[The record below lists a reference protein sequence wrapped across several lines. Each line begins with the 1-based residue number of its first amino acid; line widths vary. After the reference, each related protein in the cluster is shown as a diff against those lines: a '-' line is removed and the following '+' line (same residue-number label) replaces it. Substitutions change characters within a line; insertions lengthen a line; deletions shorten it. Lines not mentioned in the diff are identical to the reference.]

1 MRDSSAV
8 MNQMK
13 EVDERLDQLVVRAL
27 NKIKKP
33 STAEEI
39 TELLNRELGTE
50 DLPFDAKEVESW
62 LRSTRGKAI
71 SLYWLATRPR
81 R

>member
-1 MRDSSAV
+1 MSPTKDPH
-8 MNQMK
+8 
-13 EVDERLDQLVVRAL
+13 ERLDQLAVRAL

-39 TELLNRELGTE
+39 TELLNRELDPG
-50 DLPFDAKEVESW
+50 DRPFNAQEVESW
-62 LRSTRGKAI
+62 LRSARRKAVA
-71 SLYWLATRPR
+71 LYWLATRPR